1 MVKFNPLLPQEAA
14 VLFQNRVVCDVT
26 QFQMDTPAGPVTSW
40 RGSVAEEYFSIMFL
54 RGILTVSLVERECQ
68 LGTNAVNYAVSETLA
83 NSLKVAGDNAIM
95 TTEANFNYNLKQSP
109 KEHKDISF
117 TDVMVVLGW
126 QYKEGA
132 HIHYDLLA
140 TMEE

>member
-1 MVKFNPLLPQEAA
+1 MVKFSLLLPQEAA

-26 QFQMDTPAGPVTSW
+26 DYHVDTSVGPASSW

-68 LGTNAVNYAVSETLA
+68 LGHDAVNYAMSETLA

-95 TTEANFNYNLKQSP
+95 TTEANFNYNLKQSQ
-109 KEHKDISF
+109 KEQKEISF

-132 HIHYDLLA
+132 YIHHDMLM
-140 TMEE
+140 T

>member
-1 MVKFNPLLPQEAA
+1 MVKFSPLLPQGAA
-14 VLFQNRVVCDVT
+14 ALFSNRVVCDVT
-26 QFQMDTPAGPVTSW
+26 QYQMDTPAGPVTSW

-68 LGTNAVNYAVSETLA
+68 LGTNAVNYAMSANLA
-83 NSLKVAGDNAIM
+83 ESLKVAGDNAIM
-95 TTEANFNYNLKQSP
+95 STESHFNYNTKQSQ
-109 KEHKDISF
+109 KEHKEVSF

-132 HIHYDLLA
+132 FIHYDLLA
-140 TMEE
+140 TMAE

>member
-1 MVKFNPLLPQEAA
+1 MVKFSPLLPQEAA

-26 QFQMDTPAGPVTSW
+26 DFHMDTPAGPVSSW

-54 RGILTVSLVERECQ
+54 RGILTVSVVERECQ
-68 LGTNAVNYAVSETLA
+68 LGHNAINYAMSTALA
-83 NSLKVAGDNAIM
+83 EPLKAAGDNAIM
-95 TTEANFNYNLKQSP
+95 ATEAHFNYNLKQGP
-109 KEHKDISF
+109 KEQKEISF

-132 HIHYDLLA
+132 YIHHDLLA
-140 TMEE
+140 TMAE